1 MFTFLGRSV
10 ASRPLLYLA
19 FWLLVLA
26 GAWLAA
32 PRFRDVAEDKGFGF
46 LPPDASS
53 RQADKMFEEAFPDD
67 RFSSNAVLIV
77 TRARDDVTVAQ
88 VKQFI
93 EDHVE
98 PGLRQIAEQEGG
110 LATEETI
117 VEDPTAANARDRP
130 PTRRSIIAR
139 IRTPNAPGSGALLVS
154 EDDKAALV
162 LVELTTDLLTRR
174 NAPTIR
180 RIEKLMAT
188 LQSENRVPAGCELNL
203 TGSAVIG
210 RDYLQAQKQSASAT
224 EFWTVVLVVVLL
236 VVIYRAPLV
245 ALIPLGTVVLSV
257 QIALKLLSLLAEAGY
272 INLFEGI
279 QTFITVLT
287 YGAGVDYCL
296 FLTARYKEELE
307 AGHEV
312 AGAVAGSL
320 ERVGSAL
327 VASAATVM
335 GGIAMLACARFGKFH
350 EAGVVI
356 PIALFIVL
364 AATLT
369 FAPALLRLTGRWAF
383 WPYLATPKE
392 TIDDESTQ
400 HWLWRKMGQIL
411 LVRPG
416 MVWLTSVLIMLP
428 FAVAGVLLSR
438 QLTYD
443 MVTNLPDEA
452 PSVAGTRTLQDHFPA
467 GIMGPIA
474 VLIINPQADFASKQG
489 RDQVARL
496 TDALRAR
503 ADELGLVDLR
513 SLTTPLGITS
523 AARRA
528 LDRSGLPRAA
538 LERGIRRDA
547 VDHYTTDLGERRKV
561 GTRLDIVLQDNP
573 FSRTAIDNLSRVQ
586 SAVQESLPTDLQHD
600 TQLYLTGATP
610 SIRDLRDVT
619 MQDQVRV
626 EVLVLVSVLVI
637 LLLLLRQGLVCFYLL
652 LSVLFSY
659 YTALGVTFALFW
671 ALDPA
676 EFAGL
681 DWKVTM
687 FLFTILIAVGEDY
700 NIFLMT
706 RIREEQEAHGLT
718 AGMMRALS
726 RTGPIISSCG
736 IIMAGTFASLMAGS
750 LTEMKQLG
758 FALAFGVLLDTFV
771 VRPILVPAFLLMF
784 QHDRL
789 SPRKW
794 LHLRQQTAA
803 TRTPA
808 RSL

>member
-1 MFTFLGRSV
+1 MFTFLGRS
-10 ASRPLLYLA
+10 AARRPLLYLA
-19 FWLLVLA
+19 FWSLVLA
-26 GAWLAA
+26 GVWLAA

-46 LPPDASS
+46 LPADAPS
-53 RQADKMFEEAFPDD
+53 RQAHKMFEQAFPDD
-67 RFSSNAVLIV
+67 RFNSNVVLIV
-77 TRARDDVTVAQ
+77 RRNSDETTIAQ
-88 VKQFI
+88 VKQFV
-93 EDHVE
+93 EDYIE
-98 PGLRQIAEQEGG
+98 PGLRQIAKEEGG
-110 LATEETI
+110 LATEEI
-117 VEDPTAANARDRP
+117 VVEDPATDEASPA
-130 PTRRSIIAR
+130 RRSIIAR
-139 IRTPNAPGSGALLVS
+139 IRTPNAPGTGALLVS
-154 EDDKAALV
+154 EDDRAALV

-180 RIEKLMAT
+180 RIEKLMAGLET
-188 LQSENRVPAGCELNL
+188 ENRLPAGCELNL

-210 RDYLQAQKQSASAT
+210 RDYLQAQKKSASAT

-245 ALIPLGTVVLSV
+245 ALIPLATVVLSV
-257 QIALKLLSLLAEAGY
+257 QIALKLLALLAEAGY
-272 INLFEGI
+272 IHLFEGI

-307 AGHEV
+307 AGRDV
-312 AGAVAGSL
+312 STAVAETL
-320 ERVGSAL
+320 DKVGVAL
-327 VASAATVM
+327 VASAGTVM
-335 GGIAMLACARFGKFH
+335 GGIAMLSFARFGKFH

-383 WPYLATPKE
+383 WPYVDAPKE
-392 TIDDESTQ
+392 SIDHESTQ
-400 HWLWRKMGQIL
+400 HWLWRKMGQVL

-416 MVWLTSVLIMLP
+416 MVWLTSVLLMLP
-428 FAVAGVLLSR
+428 FAAAGVMLSR
-438 QLTYD
+438 HLTYD
-443 MVTNLPDEA
+443 MVSNLPDES

-467 GIMGPIA
+467 GVMGPIA
-474 VLIINPQADFASKQG
+474 VLLINPQADFASKQG
-489 RDQVARL
+489 RNQVAQL
-496 TDALRAR
+496 TDAIKAR
-503 ADELGLVDLR
+503 ADELDLVDLR
-513 SLTTPLGITS
+513 SLATPLGITP

-528 LDRSGLPRAA
+528 LDSSDLPRPA
-538 LERGIRRDA
+538 LEKGIRRDA
-547 VDHYTTDLGERRKV
+547 IDHYTSDLGERRTV
-561 GTRLDIVLQDNP
+561 GSRLDIVLRDNP
-573 FSRTAIDNLSRVQ
+573 FSRTAIDNLFRVE
-586 SAVQESLPTDLQHD
+586 SAVAEALPGELQHD
-600 TQLYLTGATP
+600 TQIYFTGATP

-626 EVLVLVSVLVI
+626 EALVLVSVLVI
-637 LLLLLRQGLVCFYLL
+637 LLMLLRQGVVCFYLL

-671 ALDPA
+671 ALNPA

-706 RIREEQEAHGLT
+706 RIREEQQAHGLT
-718 AGMMRALS
+718 AGMMRALA

-784 QHDRL
+784 QNDRL
-789 SPRKW
+789 SPKKW
-794 LHLRQQTAA
+794 LHLRQPTGS
-803 TRTPA
+803 THTPF
-808 RSL
+808 RSV